1 LHIRVDY
8 LVKSYIHDCFQIYYG
23 IWQKRSLGTYIVQI
37 KSIYS
42 YLNTSIQE
50 IRRITEMKI
59 DAEIMVIE
67 KDVVQE
73 GNMEADLKK
82 EVIEMAVGVLMEDTL
97 EMIEVAT
104 EAMEEIDLNVDLTVV
119 ENILVEM
126 IEIEVP
132 EVVIDNLRFNLG
144 TLLTIAGLYLIFNFK
159 ILCQIFMLSH
169 CKL

>member
-1 LHIRVDY
+1 
-8 LVKSYIHDCFQIYYG
+8 
-23 IWQKRSLGTYIVQI
+23 
-37 KSIYS
+37 
-42 YLNTSIQE
+42 
-50 IRRITEMKI
+50 
-59 DAEIMVIE
+59 
-67 KDVVQE
+67 
-73 GNMEADLKK
+73 
-82 EVIEMAVGVLMEDTL
+82 
-97 EMIEVAT
+97 
-104 EAMEEIDLNVDLTVV
+104 MEEIDLNVDLTVV

>member
-1 LHIRVDY
+1 MGLMGRRSKLKWRREKALPEAVTDVGTVEVDA
-8 LVKSYIHDCFQIYYG
+8 L
-23 IWQKRSLGTYIVQI
+23 
-37 KSIYS
+37 
-42 YLNTSIQE
+42 E
-50 IRRITEMKI
+50 TETGNVTE
-59 DAEIMVIE
+59 DIE
-67 KDVVQE
+67 EVEDVSK
-73 GNMEADLKK
+73 EA
-82 EVIEMAVGVLMEDTL
+82 IA

-104 EAMEEIDLNVDLTVV
+104 EAMEEIDLNADLTVV